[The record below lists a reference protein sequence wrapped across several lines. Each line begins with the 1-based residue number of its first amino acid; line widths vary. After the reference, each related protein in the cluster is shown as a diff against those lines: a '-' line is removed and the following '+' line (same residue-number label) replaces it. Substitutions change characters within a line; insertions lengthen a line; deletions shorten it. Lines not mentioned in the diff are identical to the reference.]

1 MEYIYKWIIDFE
13 DFCTFSVLYILKE
26 HILQHLEEKS
36 KCHFFFSTG
45 IMVLKSLSAHL
56 CGSSHVSEA
65 GTSE

>member
-1 MEYIYKWIIDFE
+1 MEYSYKWIIDFE

-45 IMVLKSLSAHL
+45 IMVLIPFCSPVWIFSCL
-56 CGSSHVSEA
+56 
-65 GTSE
+65 